1 MNGVNVKKILL
12 LLLIPGLVL
21 AKEKPAV
28 TVKQP
33 EKTCTPAPKPKSWS
47 QIWQIRMDACTTPKE
62 KEYLTAHKTV
72 PLEYTLD
79 PTKTA
84 LASAIY
90 EEHRKIYLRIKP
102 CLDKQSGK

>member
-1 MNGVNVKKILL
+1 MKKLLL
-12 LLLIPGLVL
+12 LLLIPGIVL
-21 AKEKPAV
+21 AKEPVRAP
-28 TVKQP
+28 VKQP

-62 KEYLTAHKTV
+62 KEYLTTHKTV

>member
-1 MNGVNVKKILL
+1 MKKLLL

-21 AKEKPAV
+21 AKENPPV
-28 TVKQP
+28 PVKQP
-33 EKTCTPAPKPKSWS
+33 EKTAIPTKPKSWA
-47 QIWQIRMDACTTPKE
+47 QIWQTRMDACTTPKE

-72 PLEYTLD
+72 PIEYTLD

-90 EEHRKIYLRIKP
+90 EEHRKIYFRIKP

>member
-1 MNGVNVKKILL
+1 MKKLLL

-21 AKEKPAV
+21 AKEKPPV
-28 TVKQP
+28 PVKQP
-33 EKTCTPAPKPKSWS
+33 EKTCVQAPKPKSWS
-47 QIWQIRMDACTTPKE
+47 QIWQTRMDACTTPKE
-62 KEYLTAHKTV
+62 KEYLTLHKTV
-72 PLEYTLD
+72 PIEYTLD

-90 EEHRKIYLRIKP
+90 EEHRKIYFRIKP

>member
-1 MNGVNVKKILL
+1 MKKLLLL

-21 AKEKPAV
+21 AKENLAIPG
-28 TVKQP
+28 KQP
-33 EKTCTPAPKPKSWS
+33 EKICTPAPKPKSWS
-47 QIWQIRMDACTTPKE
+47 QMWQTRMDACTTPKE

-84 LASAIY
+84 LALAIY
-90 EEHRKIYLRIKP
+90 EEHRKIYFRIKP

>member
-1 MNGVNVKKILL
+1 MKKIAL

-21 AKEKPAV
+21 AKVNPAV
-28 TVKQP
+28 LSKQP
-33 EKTCTPAPKPKSWS
+33 EKICAPAPKQKLWS
-47 QIWQIRMDACTTPKE
+47 QIWQTRIDACTTPKE

-72 PLEYTLD
+72 PIEYTLD

-90 EEHRKIYLRIKP
+90 EEHRKIYFRIKP

>member
-1 MNGVNVKKILL
+1 MKKLLL
-12 LLLIPGLVL
+12 LLLIPGLVF

-28 TVKQP
+28 PVKQP
-33 EKTCTPAPKPKSWS
+33 EKTCVQPVKPKSWS
-47 QIWQIRMDACTTPKE
+47 QIWQTRMDACTTPKE
-62 KEYLTAHKTV
+62 KEYLIAHKTV
-72 PLEYTLD
+72 PIEYTLD

-90 EEHRKIYLRIKP
+90 EEHRKIYFRIKP

>member
-1 MNGVNVKKILL
+1 MKKLLL
-12 LLLIPGLVL
+12 LLLIPGMVL
-21 AKEKPAV
+21 AKEPVHA
-28 TVKQP
+28 TVKP
-33 EKTCTPAPKPKSWS
+33 SEKTCTPVPKPKPWS
-47 QIWQIRMDACTTPKE
+47 QIWQTRMDACTTPKE

>member
-1 MNGVNVKKILL
+1 MKKLLL

-28 TVKQP
+28 PVKQP
-33 EKTCTPAPKPKSWS
+33 EKTCVQPAKPKPWS
-47 QIWQIRMDACTTPKE
+47 QIWQTRMDACTTPKE

-90 EEHRKIYLRIKP
+90 EEHRKIYFRIKP